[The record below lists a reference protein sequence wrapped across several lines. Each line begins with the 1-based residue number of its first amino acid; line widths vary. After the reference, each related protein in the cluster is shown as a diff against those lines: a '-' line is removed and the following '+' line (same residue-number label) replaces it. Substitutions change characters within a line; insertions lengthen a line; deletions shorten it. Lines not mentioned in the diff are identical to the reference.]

1 VFYVLCE
8 YDGEA
13 WSFIPHCSTVNYS
26 SNTIVLE
33 VNMYLEEPMNVSRLL
48 ASRGLFGIV
57 GNMDILQGVEVEK
70 TSR

>member
-1 VFYVLCE
+1 
-8 YDGEA
+8 
-13 WSFIPHCSTVNYS
+13 
-26 SNTIVLE
+26 
-33 VNMYLEEPMNVSRLL
+33 MYLEEPMNVSRLL